1 MKTDDP
7 NRTRPPPVP
16 LPEPEPE
23 PDPVD
28 DDETGEPTVD
38 DMVEAVLDGEA
49 QQRLWLRTIIP
60 LLKEAGRASD
70 NHGVQVAYNL
80 TLLAACDRVT
90 RLLRS
95 DLTGDPAP

>member
-49 QQRLWLRTIIP
+49 QQRLWLRDHTAAQGSRTRVRQSRGP
-60 LLKEAGRASD
+60 GRVQPDLAC
-70 NHGVQVAYNL
+70 GV
-80 TLLAACDRVT
+80 
-90 RLLRS
+90 
-95 DLTGDPAP
+95 